1 MSYPPPPGGPGS
13 EYPQGQGGWTP
24 QHGAAPYAPYG
35 APGHVGSTP
44 PPPPP
49 GPGHGWS
56 APPQAP
62 YPPPPSPDG
71 GGGGNQG
78 KGLKGVVIGLL
89 VLAVVAVF
97 GVGGLALYKAVG
109 GGSLPGAQGGGDEEQ
124 QILSTDEINTLLNGR
139 TNALK
144 SGDEDEFL
152 KPFVGAAKVKQRK
165 IFENLRKVPFVESKY
180 TVLKQTGDGSDEW
193 GSDVKLTLD
202 VAFVHQIK
210 GVDVRPVSEWY
221 RWTVEKESDSAAPRI
236 SEVGG
241 SPGASAMA
249 NAVYYPAPWDLY
261 DDMYVK
267 RQAHTIT
274 ISAKKNAAAAGR
286 FAPIIEVSAEQDL
299 GLWGAKTSSVP
310 NAPEG
315 FLVVLEPDRKT
326 YAKLYNNN
334 GADVGW
340 DAGQSVPMP
349 AFNAGTSSDKDQLEY
364 GGARIKMDTSAGQF
378 TSSAWRR
385 GVGEISRHEIAHA
398 LVQPQDPGAYGQDE
412 KTSIRAWVVE
422 GFAEYVSYRFDKSLG
437 VAQVRQDMAGEKFD
451 GKLPGQDFESS
462 YNSVGANYSLSY
474 LANRFIAEKGGEAA
488 LFEFV
493 VDHYRKPTN
502 LDQQLQKA
510 VGMNESEFQSAWAQ
524 YVRSNIR

>member
-1 MSYPPPPGGPGS
+1 MSYSTPPGGPGNA
-13 EYPQGQGGWTP
+13 G
-24 QHGAAPYAPYG
+24 PYG
-35 APGHVGSTP
+35 APAQQQGWYP
-44 PPPPP
+44 PPVPPP
-49 GPGHGWS
+49 GNSGE
-56 APPQAP
+56 
-62 YPPPPSPDG
+62 
-71 GGGGNQG
+71 G
-78 KGLKGVVIGLL
+78 KGLKRAVIGLL

-109 GGSLPGAQGGGDEEQ
+109 GGSLPGAQDGGDGEQ
-124 QILSTDEINTLLNGR
+124 QILSSDEISTLLNGR

-144 SGDEDEFL
+144 SGNEDEFL
-152 KPFVGAAKVKQRK
+152 QPFVGAAKHRQRE
-165 IFENLRKVPFVESKY
+165 IFKNLRKIPFAESKY
-180 TVLKQTGDGSDEW
+180 MVLKQTGDGSDEW
-193 GSDVKLTLD
+193 GSDVRLTLD

-221 RWTVEKESDSAAPRI
+221 RWTVEKESESAEPRI

-241 SPGASAMA
+241 SPGASTLG

-274 ISAKKNAAAAGR
+274 ISAKKNAADAGR
-286 FAPIIEVSAEQDL
+286 FAPIVEESAKKDL
-299 GLWGAKTSSVP
+299 GLWGSSTSSVP
-310 NAPEG
+310 NTPEG

-326 YAKLYNNN
+326 YSKMYNNN
-334 GADVGW
+334 GDDQGW

-349 AFNAGTSSDKDQLEY
+349 AFNTGYSDDEDRLEY

-398 LVQPQDPGAYGQDE
+398 LVQPQDPGAYGEDE

-422 GFAEYVSYRFDKSLG
+422 GFAEYVAYRFDQALG
-437 VAQVRQDMAGEKFD
+437 DQQVHRDLAEEEFNGE
-451 GKLPGQDFESS
+451 LPGQDFEAG
-462 YNSVGANYSLSY
+462 YSVSANYALSY
-474 LANRFIAEKGGEAA
+474 LANRFIAEKGGEEA

-493 VDHYRKPTN
+493 VDHYRHPTN

-510 VGMNESEFQSAWAQ
+510 VGMNESEFQTAWAQ
-524 YVRSNIR
+524 YVRSNSR

>member
-1 MSYPPPPGGPGS
+1 MSYSTPPPGGPGNA
-13 EYPQGQGGWTP
+13 G
-24 QHGAAPYAPYG
+24 PYG
-35 APGHVGSTP
+35 APVQQQGWYP

-49 GPGHGWS
+49 
-56 APPQAP
+56 
-62 YPPPPSPDG
+62 PDNSG
-71 GGGGNQG
+71 EG
-78 KGLKGVVIGLL
+78 KGLKRVVIGLL

-97 GVGGLALYKAVG
+97 AVGGLALYKAVG
-109 GGSLPGAQGGGDEEQ
+109 GGSLPGAQDGGDQAQ
-124 QILSTDEINTLLNGR
+124 QILSPDEIDTLLNGR

-152 KPFVGAAKVKQRK
+152 KPFVGAAKDKQRK
-165 IFENLRKVPFVESKY
+165 IFENLRKVPFAETKY
-180 TVLKQTGDGSDEW
+180 MVLQQTGDGSNEY
-193 GSDVKLTLD
+193 GSDVKLALD

-221 RWTVEKESDSAAPRI
+221 RWTVEKQSDSAAPRI

-241 SPGASAMA
+241 SPGASALA

-274 ISAKKNAAAAGR
+274 ISAKKNAADAGR
-286 FAPIIEVSAEQDL
+286 FAPIVEESAEKDIA
-299 GLWGAKTSSVP
+299 LWGSKTSSVP
-310 NAPEG
+310 NTPEG
-315 FLVVLEPDRKT
+315 FLVVLEPNRKT
-326 YAKLYNNN
+326 YSKLYNND
-334 GADVGW
+334 GSDVGW

-349 AFNAGTSSDKDQLEY
+349 AFNNGSSDKDRLEY

-385 GVGEISRHEIAHA
+385 GVGEISRHEITHA

-422 GFAEYVSYRFDKSLG
+422 GFAEYVSYRFDPTLG
-437 VAQVRQDMAGEKFD
+437 DQRVRADMAGEEFD
-451 GKLPGQDFESS
+451 GELPGQDFASAG
-462 YNSVGANYSLSY
+462 NSVGANYALSY
-474 LANRFIAEKGGEAA
+474 LANRFIAEKGGEEA

-493 VDHYRKPTN
+493 VDHYRHPTN

-510 VGMNESEFQSAWAQ
+510 VGMNESEFQTAWAQ